1 MISPFTTVPVV
12 AVYTVVEFLL
22 YVGEPVPLIEIAVEV
37 EVPRSATVIAVE
49 VKSEF

>member
-1 MISPFTTVPVV
+1 MVLPFTTVPVI
-12 AVYTVVEFLL
+12 AVYSPEFLL